1 MHHSR
6 PFIGKKLSSCSL
18 EVIYWIQNYVQVSE
32 KLALGAKTAV
42 DIEKLRDG
50 YRPAAKRGA
59 ILFFVLAEMSTV
71 NSMYQYSLAS
81 YLDVFRYSLRKSLPD
96 SILKK
101 RLKNIQDTLTY
112 NVYSYGCTGKELQS
126 PYVWWASVNVPMFET
141 RYNVAIVSFSTLFA
155 LYKAIFFLYRK
166 RFPKAIF
173 LQLRRVLWI
182 NAAAERRQ
190 WRPDEK
196 PISEIFDVWLD
207 NEKMLWALKKWDC
220 WWTISRI

>member
-155 LYKAIFFLYRK
+155 LYKAIFFFIENDSLKLYSCNWGEC
-166 RFPKAIF
+166 FE
-173 LQLRRVLWI
+173 L
-182 NAAAERRQ
+182 
-190 WRPDEK
+190 
-196 PISEIFDVWLD
+196 
-207 NEKMLWALKKWDC
+207 MLLLNDANGDPMKSQSLKYLMFG
-220 WWTISRI
+220 